1 MAEDN
6 YPQTPSITVAM
17 QAAQNG
23 QEANI
28 VDKTPAPMGVF
39 PNPKEKARLD
49 DYEYYRRLFLG
60 KHFEAF
66 RIKID
71 DEKYNRAYA
80 KLRYVVVNFAGLLSK
95 IMADMLFSEPPT
107 VTVPDGDQDWVDA
120 FWRVNHLD
128 VQCYESALGNSYQGD
143 ALFKLRA
150 GKITEADEDSTVIV
164 EDITPR
170 IYFPDIDG
178 FNVRANPKKV
188 ELKWTFQIADKLY
201 MRKEIHTPGK
211 IENKAYEMKGD
222 KIMSEVGLDT
232 VGLNLKPEEMTNIDE
247 PLIFHIPN
255 WKTGDRH
262 FGLSDYHDLD
272 YLFYALNNR
281 ITKVDNILDKHGDP
295 ILMVPPGVLDE
306 KGNVKKKALGVI
318 EVEPGENGKPEYIV
332 WDASLDAAF
341 KEVEK
346 LTDYLYLTAEI
357 SPDLLGLGEGVSESG
372 RALKFKLMRTLAKT
386 ARKRLYYDQA
396 IKDLIYTAQVFA
408 KANNLKVDGLALK
421 KDPVRPEIEWNDGL
435 PIDNHELQEDL
446 IAAIDAG
453 IESKKGAIMTLDAVD
468 EQSAE
473 EKLKDIEDEKP
484 KVEVP
489 LMKLGQNE
497 TVVDP
502 KTGKPPMPMAPGK
515 EKAMPMTP
523 PGK

>member
-1 MAEDN
+1 MAVDN
-6 YPQTPSITVAM
+6 YPQTPSVTVAL

-23 QEANI
+23 QGPNV
-28 VDKTPAPMGVF
+28 VDKTPAPIGVF
-39 PNPKEKARLD
+39 PTTKEKARLD

-80 KLRYVVVNFAGLLSK
+80 KLRYVVVNFPGLLSK
-95 IMADMLFSEPPT
+95 IMADILFSEPPRIT
-107 VTVPDGDQDWVDA
+107 LPDGDQDWVDA
-120 FWRVNHLD
+120 FWRVNKMD
-128 VQCYESALGNSYQGD
+128 VQCYESALGNSYNGD

-150 GKITEADEDSTVIV
+150 GKLTEADEESTVIA
-164 EDITPR
+164 EDITPK

-188 ELKWTFQIADKLY
+188 ELKWTFQIGDKLY
-201 MRKEIHTPGK
+201 LRKEIHTPGR
-211 IENKAYEMKGD
+211 IENKVYEMQSD
-222 KIMSEVGLDT
+222 KVMVEVGLGILGE
-232 VGLNLKPEEMTNIDE
+232 VAPAAEEITNIDE
-247 PLIFHIPN
+247 PLIIHIPN

-281 ITKVDNILDKHGDP
+281 LTKIDNILDKHGDP

-306 KGNVKKKALGVI
+306 KGNVNKKALGVI

-341 KEVEK
+341 KEIEK
-346 LTDYLYLTAEI
+346 LVDFLYLTAEI

-372 RALKFKLMRTLAKT
+372 RALKFKLMRTLAKVE
-386 ARKRLYYDQA
+386 RKRLYYDQA
-396 IKDLIYTAQVFA
+396 IKELIYNAQLFA

-421 KDPVRPEIEWNDGL
+421 KEPIRPEIEWHDGL
-435 PIDNHELQEDL
+435 PLDNHELQEDL

-453 IESKKGAIMTLDAVD
+453 IESKKGAVMTLNAID
-468 EQSAE
+468 EKNAE

-502 KTGKPPMPMAPGK
+502 KTGKPPVATQSK
-515 EKAMPMTP
+515 QAV
-523 PGK
+523 